1 MSGAGPNHNPLV
13 RDKVIIQESRVGVSL
28 VEQDIIEYVS
38 WTIEMINNMA
48 RHNLIDAKYQQMA
61 FRSVPTTLLFEI
73 WSNKSDANLEDSDCT
88 VRMLLFVSIITPHFP
103 LFVILRQN
111 HCFFHSKLKFFIVW
125 NNKFLSEVAI

>member
-61 FRSVPTTLLFEI
+61 FQSVPTTLLFRI
-73 WSNKSDANLEDSDCT
+73 WS
-88 VRMLLFVSIITPHFP
+88 V
-103 LFVILRQN
+103 
-111 HCFFHSKLKFFIVW
+111 
-125 NNKFLSEVAI
+125 